1 MKYSAFLNAALV
13 VVCSWYGS
21 TGQPTASGQPYDTS
35 ALTCASNRY
44 KFGTRLRVTA
54 GGRSVVVRV
63 NDRTSPKYAD
73 RIDLSPAAFTKLS
86 DLRTGLIEAEVEVLP

>member
-1 MKYSAFLNAALV
+1 MKSSTIISFGLAL
-13 VVCSWYGS
+13 VCSWYGE
-21 TGQPTASGQPYDTS
+21 TGQKTASGEPYDTS
-35 ALTCASNRY
+35 ALTCASNRF

-63 NDRTSPKYAD
+63 NDRTSPKHD
-73 RIDLSPAAFTKLS
+73 RLDLSPAAFKKLS